1 MTTLSRRRPPGS
13 PAAGRRPPVNRR
25 AEPPMHTISADPANA
40 SAILLIHCP
49 DNKGIVATVSEFIYR
64 NNGNITALAQHV
76 DQDQQV
82 FFMRIEWEL
91 DGFII
96 PDDKIGEYF
105 DTLIAK
111 KYDMQWQLHFSSEV
125 PRLAIFVSRQPHCLY
140 DLLARWKSG
149 ELEVA
154 IPLIVSN
161 HEDLRPVAEQFGVD
175 FHHFAICG
183 DTKGEQEEAQLELLA
198 QHRVECI
205 VLARYM
211 QILSAEFIGRYRNRI
226 INIHHSF
233 LPAFPG
239 ARPYHSAYERGVKII
254 GATSHYV
261 TEELDAGPIIAQNV
275 IRVSHADAVADLMR
289 KGRDLEKVVLSQAV
303 WHHLQRQ
310 ILVYRNRTVVF
321 A

>member
-1 MTTLSRRRPPGS
+1 
-13 PAAGRRPPVNRR
+13 
-25 AEPPMHTISADPANA
+25 MHTISADPANA

-149 ELEVA
+149 ELEVV
-154 IPLIVSN
+154 IPLIISN

-211 QILSAEFIGRYRNRI
+211 QILSAEFSGRYRNRI